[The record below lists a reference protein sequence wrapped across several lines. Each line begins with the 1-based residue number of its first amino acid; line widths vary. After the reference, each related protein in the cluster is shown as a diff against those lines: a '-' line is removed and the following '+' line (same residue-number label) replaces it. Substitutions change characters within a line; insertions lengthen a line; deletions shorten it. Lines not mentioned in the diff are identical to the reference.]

1 MEELSSGQRKKLRSM
16 AHHLAP
22 VGYVG
27 KNGLTEAV
35 IAAVDEA
42 LEDHELLKVK
52 FNDHKDEKR
61 EISAELAARTRSHV
75 VGIIGNIAI
84 LFRYQ
89 HDPEKRKID
98 LE

>member
-1 MEELSSGQRKKLRSM
+1 MQELTSGQRKQLRSL
-16 AHHLAP
+16 AHHLSP

-35 IAAVDEA
+35 VAAVDEA
-42 LEDHELLKVK
+42 LEDHELIKVK

-61 EISAELAARTRSHV
+61 EISADLAERTASHV

-89 HDPEKRKID
+89 HNPEKRKIN

>member
-1 MEELSSGQRKKLRSM
+1 MQELTSGQRKQLRSL
-16 AHHLAP
+16 AHHLSP

-35 IAAVDEA
+35 VAAVDEA
-42 LEDHELLKVK
+42 LEDHELIKVK

-61 EISAELAARTRSHV
+61 EISADLAARTGSHL

-89 HDPEKRKID
+89 HNPEKRKIN